1 MPYEPTRTS
10 TTTPARYGDPIL
22 YPTAIQQ
29 PVTLPAQLPPGV
41 EMVTLPGGYRTLA
54 YTHPTAPAAA
64 PTAAVQPVPSWAKTT
79 ALLAPTVGSGIAA
92 AGFGISYAAPGL
104 IAMTEALWA
113 AIALI
118 AAGTLA
124 PLLLR
129 TARGAAGRG
138 AAPVQHVTQHISA
151 SGMFGRANGTI
162 NHR

>member
-1 MPYEPTRTS
+1 MHEPTRTS
-10 TTTPARYGDPIL
+10 TTPATRYGDPIL

-29 PVTLPAQLPPGV
+29 PVMLPAELPPGV

-54 YTHPTAPAAA
+54 YTLPGAPAAPAPAAA
-64 PTAAVQPVPSWAKTT
+64 QPVPTWAKTT
-79 ALLAPTVGSGIAA
+79 ALLAPTVGGGIAA

-129 TARGAAGRG
+129 TARGSAGRG
-138 AAPVQHVTQHISA
+138 AAPVQHVTQNISA